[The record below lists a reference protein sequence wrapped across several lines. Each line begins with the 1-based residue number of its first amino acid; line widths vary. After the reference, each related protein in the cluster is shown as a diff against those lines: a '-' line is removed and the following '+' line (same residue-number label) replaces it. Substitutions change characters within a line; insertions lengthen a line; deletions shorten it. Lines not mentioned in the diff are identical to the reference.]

1 MHIILFVHQVDRAKR
16 QYILTQGPLPHTAG
30 HLWLMVWEQN
40 CKAVLMLNKVIEKN
54 QIKCHQYWPLGDT
67 NDASM
72 TFEDVGI
79 KVEYVS
85 KVESSDYTTRTLR

>member
-1 MHIILFVHQVDRAKR
+1 
-16 QYILTQGPLPHTAG
+16 
-30 HLWLMVWEQN
+30 
-40 CKAVLMLNKVIEKN
+40 MLNKVIEKN

-67 NDASM
+67 DDAAM

-85 KVESSDYTTRTLR
+85 KVELSDYTTRTLR